1 MNYPLVIKVLGYTL
15 WVEAGCMVLPLL
27 VAVYYQE
34 PCWESFLYAAGLCAA
49 AASPAPVSRHG
60 SGKCRDGTAISRRL
74 WCGWCCACSGQ
85 RRINSAAPFPGIWTP
100 CLRRRRG

>member
-49 AASPAPVSRHG
+49 GATLLTNVEALPR
-60 SGKCRDGTAISRRL
+60 
-74 WCGWCCACSGQ
+74 
-85 RRINSAAPFPGIWTP
+85 GILFWRSLTQ
-100 CLRRRRG
+100 